1 MATTNTSI
9 IITSTTPTVAFTTPP
24 IYAGRLAH
32 LLTVKGFN
40 PLSSPTLI
48 VQYTPSTTSA
58 LKPYL
63 SPPSLDL
70 FSAIAFPSRTA
81 IAAFSAAADDIA
93 PPLLSADGEAFTVA
107 ALGKDSEL
115 IDDNFARKL
124 CQDRGRVR
132 ILIPP
137 IATPTGLVQSLGD
150 GGGRRVLCPV
160 PVVLGL
166 TEPPVVPD
174 FLRELGAGNWV
185 PVRVNAYETRWAGPE
200 CAEQVVKKI
209 KEGDLDA
216 IVFTS
221 TAEVEGLLKSFKEFG
236 LGWESVKNW
245 CPKLLVAAHGPIT
258 AAGAKMLGVRVDLVS
273 SQFHSFQGVV
283 DSLHSEISRLR

>member
-1 MATTNTSI
+1 MFHAPLFSFFFYHLCSAIALAHNRGTKLWSWPWWLLLTAKMATATTSI
-9 IITSTTPTVAFTTPP
+9 TITSTTPTVAFTTPP

-115 IDDNFARKL
+115 IDDNFVRKL
-124 CQDRGRVR
+124 CQDRRRVR

-150 GGGRRVLCPV
+150 GGCRR
-160 PVVLGL
+160 LGGCCVQYRSCWDWRSL
-166 TEPPVVPD
+166 RWYRIFSGSSEP
-174 FLRELGAGNWV
+174 A
-185 PVRVNAYETRWAGPE
+185 T
-200 CAEQVVKKI
+200 
-209 KEGDLDA
+209 
-216 IVFTS
+216 
-221 TAEVEGLLKSFKEFG
+221 GLWS
-236 LGWESVKNW
+236 N
-245 CPKLLVAAHGPIT
+245 
-258 AAGAKMLGVRVDLVS
+258 
-273 SQFHSFQGVV
+273 
-283 DSLHSEISRLR
+283 